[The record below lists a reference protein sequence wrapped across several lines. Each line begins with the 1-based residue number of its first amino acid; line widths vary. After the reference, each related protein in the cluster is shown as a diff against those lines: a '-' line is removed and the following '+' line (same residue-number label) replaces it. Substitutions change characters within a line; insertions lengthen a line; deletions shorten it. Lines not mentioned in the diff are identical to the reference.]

1 MQIPISFSLAFS
13 FTFFIP
19 FFAAVALSVIDTSS
33 SNFFAENWTQFPYS
47 EFVAQTGVAGSSE
60 EVLLESSDNNNQ
72 KKVNNAAVTVNSN
85 KELQNP
91 ATSAISSSKDTKD
104 RVCSENDQ
112 IWVFE
117 SIRSKTKLSEP
128 ISGTFFSRNQNLLL
142 LRSRMIWD

>member
-1 MQIPISFSLAFS
+1 MAFS

-47 EFVAQTGVAGSSE
+47 EFVAQTGVAGSGE

-91 ATSAISSSKDTKD
+91 ATSAISSSKETIDKVQPICFILISDYQKPVD
-104 RVCSENDQ
+104 RPEF
-112 IWVFE
+112 I
-117 SIRSKTKLSEP
+117 
-128 ISGTFFSRNQNLLL
+128 
-142 LRSRMIWD
+142 

>member
-1 MQIPISFSLAFS
+1 MPLC
-13 FTFFIP
+13 FFIFSSILTGKYANSYILLLGLLFHIFYP

-47 EFVAQTGVAGSSE
+47 EFVAQTGVAGSGE

-91 ATSAISSSKDTKD
+91 ATSAISSSKETIDK
-104 RVCSENDQ
+104 VQPICSILIPDY
-112 IWVFE
+112 
-117 SIRSKTKLSEP
+117 
-128 ISGTFFSRNQNLLL
+128 QN
-142 LRSRMIWD
+142 SC

>member
-47 EFVAQTGVAGSSE
+47 EFVAQTGVAGSGE

-104 RVCSENDQ
+104 KVKPYGLPLSR
-112 IWVFE
+112 IFE
-117 SIRSKTKLSEP
+117 PSF
-128 ISGTFFSRNQNLLL
+128 GVNV
-142 LRSRMIWD
+142 

>member
-47 EFVAQTGVAGSSE
+47 EFVAQTGVAGSGE

-85 KELQNP
+85 KENP
-91 ATSAISSSKDTKD
+91 ATSAISSSKDTKNKVKPIINMDFWRLLRD
-104 RVCSENDQ
+104 RVS
-112 IWVFE
+112 
-117 SIRSKTKLSEP
+117 
-128 ISGTFFSRNQNLLL
+128 
-142 LRSRMIWD
+142 

>member
-1 MQIPISFSLAFS
+1 MTKYFRPKTVGYYQKEAPTSRKMGW
-13 FTFFIP
+13 FFDMCGLV

-47 EFVAQTGVAGSSE
+47 EFVAQTGVAGSGE

-91 ATSAISSSKDTKD
+91 ATSAISSSKDTKIK
-104 RVCSENDQ
+104 V
-112 IWVFE
+112 
-117 SIRSKTKLSEP
+117 
-128 ISGTFFSRNQNLLL
+128 NQYA
-142 LRSRMIWD
+142 SS

>member
-1 MQIPISFSLAFS
+1 MPLC
-13 FTFFIP
+13 FFIFFSILTGKYANSYILLLGLLFHIFYP

-47 EFVAQTGVAGSSE
+47 EFVAHTGVAGSGE

-91 ATSAISSSKDTKD
+91 ATSAISSSKETIDK
-104 RVCSENDQ
+104 VLPICSILIPDFQKPVKGPEF
-112 IWVFE
+112 I
-117 SIRSKTKLSEP
+117 
-128 ISGTFFSRNQNLLL
+128 
-142 LRSRMIWD
+142 